1 MGAQFDR
8 QYRFSAGQAGGAGFE
23 VGEASPVA
31 LHINFNVQKADVSS
45 ANTSKITLWNLNKAQ
60 LATLNEKDC
69 IVTLKAGY
77 GSTMP
82 LIFVGAVSCIE
93 TTVDGAD
100 RMTEIEAID
109 GRVELR
115 DTYVSLSYK
124 GKISAKKIIQD
135 VAGQMGVSVTFSYNA
150 TFAEYP
156 NGYSFI
162 GAGKTALDKVCVPTD
177 LIWEIQNGIL
187 QVKRKN
193 DTMSRQV
200 YVLSPDSGL
209 IGIPKQLTQG
219 AENDTDENSKGW
231 EVVYLLNGAIGVG
244 DYVKIES
251 DTVTGFFRV
260 HTVEHD
266 GDNIEGDWLSTAH
279 LYEVAAEQPA
289 AAPAENDSSGGKKG
303 NADLA
308 REVIRGNWGNGQ
320 ERIDKLTAAGYDYS
334 AVQSIVNQMLKGA
347 YKG

>member
-1 MGAQFDR
+1 MGLQFDR
-8 QYRFSAGQAGGAGFE
+8 QYRFSAGKAGSEGFE
-23 VGEASPVA
+23 VGVTAPVA
-31 LHINFNVQKADVSS
+31 LHIAFNVQKADVSS

-82 LIFVGAVSCIE
+82 LIFVGAVSRVE
-93 TTVDGAD
+93 TTIDGAD

-115 DTYVSLSYK
+115 DTFVSLSYK
-124 GKISAKKIIQD
+124 GAINAKKIMQD
-135 VAGQMGVSVTFSYNA
+135 VAAQMGVSVTFSYNA

-156 NGYSFI
+156 NGFSFI
-162 GAGKTALDKVCVPTD
+162 GAGKAALDKACAPTD
-177 LIWEIQNGIL
+177 LVWEIQNGIL
-187 QVKRKN
+187 QIKRKG
-193 DTMSRQV
+193 DVMSKQV
-200 YVLSPDSGL
+200 FLLSPDSGL
-209 IGIPKQLTQG
+209 IGIPKKLTQA

-251 DTVTGFFRV
+251 ETVTGFFRV

-266 GDNIEGDWLSTAH
+266 GDNIEGDWLSTAQ
-279 LYEVAAEQPA
+279 LYEVTAKQPA
-289 AAPAENDSSGGKKG
+289 SPAPASNDSDEKA
-303 NADLA
+303 NADIA
-308 REVIRGNWGNGQ
+308 RAVIRGDWGNGQ
-320 ERIDKLTAAGYDYS
+320 ERVDKLTAAGYDYS
-334 AVQSIVNQMLKGA
+334 TIQGIVNQMLAGT

>member
-1 MGAQFDR
+1 MGVQFDR

-23 VGEASPVA
+23 VGVASPVA

-69 IVTLKAGY
+69 VVTLKAGY

-82 LIFVGAVSCIE
+82 LIFVGAVSRIE
-93 TTVDGAD
+93 TTNDGAD

-115 DTYVSLSYK
+115 DTFVSLSYK
-124 GKISAKKIIQD
+124 GVINTKKIMQD
-135 VAGQMGVSVTFSYNA
+135 VAQQMGVSVTFSYNA
-150 TFAEYP
+150 TFADYP
-156 NGYSFI
+156 NGFSFI
-162 GAGKTALDKVCVPTD
+162 GAGRTALDKVCAPTD
-177 LIWEIQNGIL
+177 LIWDIQNGIL
-187 QVKRKN
+187 QIKRKG

-200 YVLSPDSGL
+200 FVLSPDSGL
-209 IGIPKQLTQG
+209 IGIPKKLTQG
-219 AENDTDENSKGW
+219 AENETDENSKGW

-251 DTVTGFFRV
+251 ETVTGFFRV
-260 HTVEHD
+260 HTVEHE
-266 GDNIEGDWLSTAH
+266 GDNIEGDWLSTAQ
-279 LYEVAAEQPA
+279 LYEITAKEPA
-289 AAPAENDSSGGKKG
+289 ADPASTDSGDKG

-308 REVIRGNWGNGQ
+308 REVIRGDWGNGQ

-334 AVQSIVNQMLKGA
+334 AVQSIVNQMLNGT